1 MNTIHFPKFT
11 IPAFI
16 LILFSVS
23 LSIEDSGHLSVKHH
37 DQAALLKEHLAN
49 YLLIQASGGWP
60 VISRGDTLKPGVRNP
75 RVALLRKYLSLTGDL
90 VVNVPAVSDS
100 FDTELRT
107 ALINFQERHGL
118 TSTGYVDS
126 QTLNAINVPVEK
138 RIQQLQANIARWE
151 NFGDLD
157 TQYVFVNVPDY
168 YLDVIENDVSVLEM
182 KTIVGRSYRPSP
194 AFRAHIMYLE
204 FNPAWY
210 VPPGIEARDII
221 PQVKKDPSYTSRM
234 DMHVYKKTSEGTVTE
249 VDAGT
254 IDWDTT
260 NPKNVFFVQDPGP
273 KNPMGVVK
281 FLFPNRYNVYLHD
294 TPSKELFE
302 KDKRLFSSGC
312 IRISKAR
319 ELAYYLLSKDD
330 PHWNV
335 HRIDSII
342 ASGRTLQ
349 VTLKNPV
356 PVYIEYFT
364 AWVDEAGRLNFR
376 EDVYMRDPGLS
387 I

>member
-1 MNTIHFPKFT
+1 MNFNSLSKYSV
-11 IPAFI
+11 PALI

-23 LSIEDSGHLSVKHH
+23 LSLEDSGNLSVRHR

-49 YLLIQASGGWP
+49 YIHILESGGWP
-60 VISRGDTLKPGVRNP
+60 VISRGDTLRSGLRNP
-75 RVALLRKYLSLTGDL
+75 RVETLRKYLSLTGDL
-90 VVNVPAVSDS
+90 VNSSPAVADS
-100 FDTELRT
+100 FDTELRL
-107 ALINFQERHGL
+107 ALISFQQRHGL
-118 TSTGYVDS
+118 SATGYVDTP
-126 QTLNAINVPVEK
+126 TLSAINVTVEK
-138 RIQQLQANIARWE
+138 RIQQLQANIERWE
-151 NFGDLD
+151 KFGDHD
-157 TQYVFVNVPDY
+157 SQYVFVNVPDF

-182 KTIVGRSYRPSP
+182 KTIVGQSYRPSP
-194 AFRAHIMYLE
+194 AFGAQIMYLE

-221 PQVKKDPSYTSRM
+221 PQVKKDPTYTSRM
-234 DMHVYKKTSEGTVTE
+234 DMHVYKKTSEGMVTE

-319 ELAYYLLSKDD
+319 ELAYYLLTKDD
-330 PHWNV
+330 PEWNV
-335 HRIDSII
+335 LRIDSII
-342 ASGRTLQ
+342 ASGRTMQ
-349 VTLKNPV
+349 VTLKKPV

-364 AWVDEAGRLNFR
+364 AWVDETGRLQFR
-376 EDVYMRDPGLS
+376 EDVYKRDPVLVL
-387 I
+387 